1 MLWAKS
7 ASLNDA
13 MADQN
18 NIPDQLRQRLLR
30 QRRKARII
38 LTSFAVTALA
48 TLGVFVLMSRTQGF
62 AAAARVLYAQAGPG
76 GSFWLVDQRLPVT
89 GQDQGGGSFRLL
101 SVTGEEVTAGPAYNG
116 MALGAA
122 QAGDGTF
129 LLTTESQVLRFA
141 QRDDT
146 WELKDSYTLGLNDA
160 GAGPVCAVLDGTPW
174 LFWLHGNEVHVR
186 PARDTGAGDFTVFKT
201 ASPGT
206 RLHVVGTSGAIWLTV
221 LEGRT
226 GKLSILAVA
235 PKLAPSPS
243 DRDADAPPN
252 PGEAAR
258 PTPTKGTTAQ
268 ILRRAQLPALVSRA
282 SLAVMGTDTA
292 TAVPVVAY
300 TRKDDASRDWSF
312 SALLAGDKPEGQWME
327 LPSPAR
333 AGAASAL
340 DAANF
345 VTLLGGKELH
355 AWFSD
360 GGTVK
365 YSSAPWQDPE
375 KLSWTEPQDARL
387 DGSQSLTAQLGWAVV
402 LFVLGLALMSQGVW
416 LVLNRERPQD
426 RAINQLLQR
435 TGMAKEKPENKLVFA
450 SGPARGMALLIDLAV
465 TSPLVML
472 AQGLYQYRLE
482 DAYGFIVLVSFG
494 QLDTGIV
501 QVIAASLVTLSLL
514 VIYSLFCELMWG
526 RTLGKALFRL
536 RVVDNKG
543 ETPSPWRIVVRNL
556 LKIVE
561 MVHWTVLMLPLG
573 LMLFSGRQQRL
584 GDLLGGTLVIV
595 EVVPEESTDDIDI

>member
-1 MLWAKS
+1 
-7 ASLNDA
+7 
-13 MADQN
+13 MAERD

-38 LTSFAVTALA
+38 LASFAITALA
-48 TLGVFVLMSRTQGF
+48 TLGVFVLMSRSQGF
-62 AAAARVLYAQAGPG
+62 GAAARVLYAQAGPG
-76 GSFWLVDQRLPVT
+76 ESFWLVDQRLPVA
-89 GQDQGGGSFRLL
+89 GSEQGGGSFRL
-101 SVTGEEVTAGPAYNG
+101 VQIAGEEVTAGPAYTG
-116 MALGAA
+116 MAMAA
-122 QAGDGTF
+122 AREGDGT
-129 LLTTESQVLRFA
+129 LSLTTDSQVLRFTRGEDGW
-141 QRDDT
+141 Q
-146 WELKDSYTLGLNDA
+146 LKQAWNLGLNDP
-160 GAGPVCAVLDGTPW
+160 GAGPVCAALDGGLW
-174 LFWLHGNEVHVR
+174 LFWLHGNEVNVR
-186 PARDTGAGDFTVFKT
+186 PASDTSAGAFTVFKT

-206 RLHVVGTSGAIWLTV
+206 RLHAVSAAGAIWLSV

-235 PKLAPSPS
+235 PKAAPARS
-243 DRDADAPPN
+243 DRDADATSN
-252 PGEAAR
+252 PSDAAR
-258 PTPTKGTTAQ
+258 PGAVSGTTAQ
-268 ILRRAQLPALVSRA
+268 ILRRALLPALVSRS
-282 SLAVMGTDTA
+282 SLAVMGADTA
-292 TAVPVVAY
+292 TAVPVVAF
-300 TRKDDASRDWSF
+300 TRKDDTTRAWSF
-312 SALLAGDKPEGQWME
+312 TALVAADKPDGQWLD

-340 DAANF
+340 DTANF
-345 VTLLGGKELH
+345 VTLLGGSKLH

-360 GGTVK
+360 GGAVK
-365 YSSAPWQDPE
+365 YANAEWKNPE
-375 KLSWTEPQDARL
+375 QLAWSEPLDARL
-387 DGSQSLTAQLGWAVV
+387 DPSQSLTAQLGWAAI

-435 TGMAKEKPENKLVFA
+435 TGLAKEKPENKLVFA
-450 SGPARGMALLIDLAV
+450 SGPARGMALMIDLAI
-465 TSPLVML
+465 TSPLVIL
-472 AQGLYQYRLE
+472 AQGIYQYRWE

-494 QLDTGIV
+494 QLDGGIV

-536 RVVDNKG
+536 RVVDTKG
-543 ETPSPWRIVVRNL
+543 ETPSPWRVVVRNL

-561 MVHWTVLMLPLG
+561 MIHWTVLMLPLG

-595 EVVPEESTDDIDI
+595 EVVPEESPDDIDI